1 MSPSSLLFDD
11 FELRPDSG
19 ELFKDGAPVKLQ
31 PQPARVLAILASRPG
46 EVVEREEIRQLVWGD
61 SFLDFDANLNFC
73 IKQIRQA
80 LGDSATTPRFI
91 ETLPRRG
98 YRFLMPVSQE
108 VPQAAPPPRRPETRK
123 TVWIP
128 LLSVALLA
136 VILLLGIRPGD
147 ATLPRSRTEPQA
159 TSSSPEAN
167 EAYLEGKYLLD
178 QDPVAAAASL
188 QKAVLL
194 DPTFA
199 PAYAALAR
207 ALDGV
212 EKPLCPDTPAIDA
225 AARRAL
231 ELDPNLAEAH
241 LALAHSLFHCHLDWQ
256 EAGREFRTAL
266 ALDPGNAQTYYHQAF
281 YLTSLGWR
289 DEAIA
294 SARKARDLDPD
305 SMVLGSDLTYIL
317 YLGRRYEEA
326 IQQAWKALDLI
337 SISRKSPELMKVYRD
352 WTLWVLFHSALRIGD
367 QATAVDAGKALM
379 ESSGEGQQTTGIRTP
394 EDFLRWHESW
404 LRRMK
409 ATRIDRIAMTYVGL
423 GRYEEALGALEADCR
438 TRRSF
443 MLLFT
448 AAEPAFDPLRGD
460 PRFERILDCIKLPD
474 NAPARTL
481 PHDRQQR

>member
-1 MSPSSLLFDD
+1 MSPSLLLFDD

-19 ELFKDGAPVKLQ
+19 ELFKEGTPVKLQ

-80 LGDSATTPRFI
+80 LGDSATAPRFI

-98 YRFLMPVSQE
+98 YRFLMPVNE
-108 VPQAAPPPRRPETRK
+108 EAPPAAAPPPPRPETRK
-123 TVWIP
+123 TVLIP
-128 LLSVALLA
+128 LLSVLLLA

-147 ATLPRSRTEPQA
+147 TSLPGSQTMREEATP
-159 TSSSPEAN
+159 SSPEAN
-167 EAYLEGKYLLD
+167 EAYLRGRYLLD
-178 QDPVAAAASL
+178 QDPVEAAASL

-225 AARRAL
+225 AARRAIA
-231 ELDPNLAEAH
+231 LDPDLAEAH
-241 LALAHSLFHCHLDWQ
+241 LALAHSLFHCHLDWE
-256 EAGREFRTAL
+256 EAGREFQKAL
-266 ALDPGNAQTYYHQAF
+266 ALDPGEAETYYLQAF
-281 YLTSLGWR
+281 YLSSLGLHDR
-289 DEAIA
+289 AID
-294 SARKARDLDPD
+294 SARKARELDPD
-305 SMVLGSDLTYIL
+305 SMVLGSDFVYIL
-317 YLGRRYEEA
+317 YLGRRYDEA

-337 SISRKSPELMKVYRD
+337 SISRESPAQMKVYRD
-352 WTLWVLFHSALRIGD
+352 WTLWVLFHSALKIGD
-367 QATAVDAGKALM
+367 KATAVKAARDIV
-379 ESSGEGQQTTGIRTP
+379 ESSEEGQKAPVIRTP

-423 GRYEEALGALEADCR
+423 GRYDEALDAMEANCR

-448 AAEPAFDPLRGD
+448 AAEPTFDPLRGD
-460 PRFERILDCIKLPD
+460 PRFERILDCIKLPAG
-474 NAPARTL
+474 APARASRS
-481 PHDRQQR
+481 DR